1 MKKVANPATF
11 LFSRDF
17 INLRAFILGIT
28 FALMWSSA
36 FTSARII
43 VDSAPPLSA
52 LSIRF
57 IISGLLAVL
66 IGWILGQSLKLN
78 RSQWKATL
86 IFGICQNSIYLGL
99 NFIAMQKVEAAIAAI
114 IASTMPLIVAFL
126 GWSLFRDKLT
136 LISILGLTLG
146 FLGVYLIINNRIENM
161 DNLLGIA
168 LCVIG
173 AISLAIATL
182 FLKNTTSGGNLW
194 IIIGYQMIIGSLA
207 LIPFAIL
214 FEDTNITWSSSL
226 IIAFF
231 YTTLIPGLLATWI
244 WFILVSEVGAIRGA
258 SFHFLNPFFGVLIAY
273 IILGENITTSDYI
286 GVIIISV
293 GIITVQFSRNVE
305 S

>member
-1 MKKVANPATF
+1 
-11 LFSRDF
+11 
-17 INLRAFILGIT
+17 
-28 FALMWSSA
+28 
-36 FTSARII
+36 
-43 VDSAPPLSA
+43 
-52 LSIRF
+52 
-57 IISGLLAVL
+57 
-66 IGWILGQSLKLN
+66 
-78 RSQWKATL
+78 
-86 IFGICQNSIYLGL
+86 
-99 NFIAMQKVEAAIAAI
+99 MQKVEAAIAAI

-136 LISILGLTLG
+136 LISVFGLTLG
-146 FLGVYLIINNRIENM
+146 FLGVFLIINNRIEDM
-161 DNLLGIA
+161 DNLLGIVF
-168 LCVIG
+168 CMIG

-182 FLKNTTSGGNLW
+182 FLRNATSGGNLW

-214 FEDTNITWSSSL
+214 FEDINITWSFSL

-286 GVIIISV
+286 GVIIISI
-293 GIITVQFSRNVE
+293 GIIAVQFSRNVE